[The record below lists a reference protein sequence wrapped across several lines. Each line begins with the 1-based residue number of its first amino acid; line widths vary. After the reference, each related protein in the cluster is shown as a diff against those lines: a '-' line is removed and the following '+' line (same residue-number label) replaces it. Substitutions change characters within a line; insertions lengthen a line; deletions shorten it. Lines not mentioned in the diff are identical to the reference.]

1 MATPWR
7 VRKNRKR
14 RPSAIATARITA
26 RISCQLTLT
35 PAMRTC
41 LLAPKNLVMVRGELG
56 VGSQIQ
62 VDRARKPSMT
72 LTGTTILVTSAVS
85 RRPLITTA

>member
-35 PAMRTC
+35 PPMLTC
-41 LLAPKNLVMVRGELG
+41 LLAPKNFVIVRGELG
-56 VGSQIQ
+56 VGSQIH
-62 VDRARKPSMT
+62 VERARKPSIT

-85 RRPLITTA
+85 RSPFITTV